1 MQVTSQ
7 ATARKLTNSQ
17 LTKALVQCNNEKTL
31 LLNEVNVKAKEV
43 HDLKK
48 KNSDLAGVVQTSR
61 CKARESRR
69 REKVAEDAT
78 LKLERE
84 LEVMKSTFD
93 EALMKA
99 VDEVAMKEK
108 VGKIRR
114 CVDQFYVFVESFFCL
129 KNSTTAAVKSIFAH
143 RGHHWLFGCW
153 TTARCRQRDH
163 ATCPPSL
170 TSDMKGLVRP
180 CTLSVNK
187 SDLIVVLGNDGCH
200 FFVAV
205 CSDTLCAVRHIL
217 GLSC

>member
-1 MQVTSQ
+1 MAVNDGDTSSVAGEDGGVVVCMKKAPKKRRRMKSKFARNLKKRSNQKDSSTRRNFDNAMTAGFIAPTPDATTQVTLQ
-7 ATARKLTNSQ
+7 ATACKLTISQ

-43 HDLKK
+43 RDLKK

-69 REKVAEDAT
+69 REKLAEDAT

-108 VGKIRR
+108 VGKIRC

-129 KNSTTAAVKSIFAH
+129 KNSTMAAVKNLHPVHEQI
-143 RGHHWLFGCW
+143 
-153 TTARCRQRDH
+153 
-163 ATCPPSL
+163 
-170 TSDMKGLVRP
+170 
-180 CTLSVNK
+180 
-187 SDLIVVLGNDGCH
+187 
-200 FFVAV
+200 
-205 CSDTLCAVRHIL
+205 
-217 GLSC
+217 